1 MKGDKGQAQTLT
13 NQAGT
18 VSHQLK
24 IQEDTPLYLC
34 GLKYKKNHETQN
46 SKAQAI

>member
-13 NQAGT
+13 DQAGT

-34 GLKYKKNHETQN
+34 GLKYKKTQN
-46 SKAQAI
+46 SEAQAIHW